1 MGRENM
7 SKGKSVRAGIVGTL
21 GIVGKLGIMGIMG
34 IVGREN
40 TAREQRW
47 E

>member
-1 MGRENM
+1 MGRENS
-7 SKGKSVRAGIVGTL
+7 SKGKSVRAGIVGIL
-21 GIVGKLGIMGIMG
+21 GNMG

-40 TAREQRW
+40 TTREQRW

>member
-7 SKGKSVRAGIVGTL
+7 SKGKSVSA
-21 GIVGKLGIMGIMG
+21 GIMG
-34 IVGREN
+34 IVGILGREN
-40 TAREQRW
+40 RTREQRW

>member
-1 MGRENM
+1 MGRENT
-7 SKGKSVRAGIVGTL
+7 SKGKSVRAGIM
-21 GIVGKLGIMGIMG
+21 GILGIMG

-40 TAREQRW
+40 MTREQRW